1 MSAPQLPVS
10 TATAVSSLLDGAAAR
25 GLWRVLP
32 AAAAA
37 SLQQRAA
44 LHGEAGR
51 EHEGRR
57 AAGPAGGTA
66 AEGGEGGGGRGREGK
81 EGDGS
86 VLHYMERQA
95 GNMRD
100 GGQRGQ
106 LEELLRKVGREGEGG
121 RGREGEG
128 VGGRGKEGEG
138 GGGRGREGDG
148 GRGREREGGDARCA
162 TWRGR
167 QGT

>member
-1 MSAPQLPVS
+1 MCTNLDLRSICKLKNICRVDKTAAMKRWDDMRRCRPRSYLFPRQLLCRHFW
-10 TATAVSSLLDGAAAR
+10 TA
-25 GLWRVLP
+25 
-32 AAAAA
+32 
-37 SLQQRAA
+37 QQRVDFGVFYLRRR
-44 LHGEAGR
+44 LH
-51 EHEGRR
+51 HYS
-57 AAGPAGGTA
+57 
-66 AEGGEGGGGRGREGK
+66 
-81 EGDGS
+81 S

-121 RGREGEG
+121 
-128 VGGRGKEGEG
+128 
-138 GGGRGREGDG
+138 GGRGRKGT
-148 GRGREREGGDARCA
+148 AACCT